1 MCAGHCIMGTPEVPL
16 VVSDAIQEY
25 KKTKEAVRFLK
36 CFKAWEDIKKV
47 GKNSHLSCEIC
58 SKMEDLF

>member
-1 MCAGHCIMGTPEVPL
+1 MGTPEVPL
-16 VVSDAIQEY
+16 VVSDGIQDY

-47 GKNSHLSCEIC
+47 NIC
-58 SKMEDLF
+58 DIFSQCKLILDIQFVHV